1 MIILE
6 KRRYRRSRQAI
17 PEAAPYRGIVLLG
30 IVKRNA
36 LYLDPSPAEQSVKR
50 DDAGISHR
58 DQAAR
63 NAEGDDA
70 GFCQLHSAG
79 GPSSVGL
86 AGADFTFGFGFFVF
100 RATPTATA
108 TGTAAQKAYFSF
120 FLRGIGR
127 FEGTTA
133 ASCERSIGL
142 PIFISV
148 RSYANCLPQSRH
160 TTYAPPSET
169 PWRLTGENGRVKRG

>member
-1 MIILE
+1 MT
-6 KRRYRRSRQAI
+6 
-17 PEAAPYRGIVLLG
+17 PGF
-30 IVKRNA
+30 
-36 LYLDPSPAEQSVKR
+36 
-50 DDAGISHR
+50 SHR
-58 DQAAR
+58 DQAVR
-63 NAEGDDA
+63 NAEHDDA
-70 GFCQLHSAG
+70 AFHQHHGAG
-79 GPSSVGL
+79 GPSSLGL
-86 AGADFTFGFGFFVF
+86 PGAAVTGAEFASRFGSFVF

-160 TTYAPPSET
+160 ATYAPP
-169 PWRLTGENGRVKRG
+169 